1 MAKKVALLVVVEF
14 LLDKHTNNVSLFCP
28 FSPLDDL
35 VDLPGG
41 RAKFFSHFPL
51 RRSEANQGGKFAL
64 LGWTLAALNN
74 SADSHL
80 SIFLDA
86 PIIPALFSRFVDL
99 GCLHNDPLGL
109 LRLWDF

>member
-1 MAKKVALLVVVEF
+1 M
-14 LLDKHTNNVSLFCP
+14 
-28 FSPLDDL
+28 
-35 VDLPGG
+35 
-41 RAKFFSHFPL
+41 
-51 RRSEANQGGKFAL
+51 
-64 LGWTLAALNN
+64 AALNN

-109 LRLWDF
+109 LRLWDFKKLDLVGILVHIKHRRLYEERIEWQKRLRC